1 MCKAQQYMIY
11 VVEQN
16 MTVTLY
22 VKHKPYF
29 THKSKNTIL
38 KNH

>member
-1 MCKAQQYMIY
+1 MFKARQYMIY

-38 KNH
+38 KTH